1 MPPAHKDGRNAALYP
16 PLRRRMIE
24 NGDWDRICARLAR
37 ELNESGWIDRFKDR
51 SKEMA
56 RAAEGTGGGG
66 MSVEAL
72 LADLLPRVEA
82 DLPMGVRQE
91 IIGVIRKLLER
102 QIEFT

>member
-1 MPPAHKDGRNAALYP
+1 MPPAHKDGRAAALYG

-24 NGDWDRICARLAR
+24 NGDWDRICSRLAR

-56 RAAEGTGGGG
+56 RSAEGNGGV
-66 MSVEAL
+66 SVDSL
-72 LADLLPRVEA
+72 LAELLPQAEEIPVNT
-82 DLPMGVRQE
+82 RQE
-91 IIGVIRKLLER
+91 IVSVIRKLLER

>member
-1 MPPAHKDGRNAALYP
+1 MPPVHKDGRNASLYA
-16 PLRRRMIE
+16 PLRRRMIA

-37 ELNESGWIDRFKDR
+37 DLNESGWIDRFKDR

-56 RAAEGTGGGG
+56 RTAESSGGI
-66 MSVEAL
+66 SVETL
-72 LADLLPRVEA
+72 LADLLPLAEEEV
-82 DLPMGVRQE
+82 PVNTRQE